1 MDNKYYQSLQ
11 DILQSIVRIN
21 VFMTT
26 ISSFSDYNSNVLVQ
40 QAVERNFE
48 IIGEA
53 IKRLLIIKPEISISE
68 TRKIINLRNKISH
81 GYDEIEN
88 EQIWGVI
95 VKNLPVLKAEVAAL
109 LNK

>member
-11 DILQSIVRIN
+11 DILQSIERIN
-21 VFMTT
+21 SFLAT
-26 ISSFSDYNSNVLVQ
+26 INSFSDYNSNILVQ

-53 IKRLLIIKPEISISE
+53 IKRLLQIDPEINISE
-68 TRKIINLRNKISH
+68 TRKILNLRNKISH

-95 VKNLPVLKAEVAAL
+95 VKNLPVLKTEVSSL
-109 LNK
+109 LNN

>member
-1 MDNKYYQSLQ
+1 MNNKYYQFLQ
-11 DILQSIVRIN
+11 DILQSIERIN
-21 VFMTT
+21 GFLTT
-26 ISSFSDYNSNVLVQ
+26 VNSFSDYNSNILVQ

-53 IKRLLIIKPEISISE
+53 IKRLLLIEPEISISE

-88 EQIWGVI
+88 EQI
-95 VKNLPVLKAEVAAL
+95 
-109 LNK
+109 